1 MSIFF
6 GTLSIMLL
14 AIFTSVFMTY
24 IFIWILNIFVD
35 LPIKNKYKKVFYVPN
50 ILKKRIYFH

>member
-24 IFIWILNIFVD
+24 IFIWIVNIFVD

-50 ILKKRIYFH
+50 IFKKRISFH